1 MLKETFHVVRDLPR
15 VRDIITILVR
25 HGMGNLVQR
34 LGLAKG
40 IEKAGDLLHIPG
52 NHEIEA
58 VEPEVRMRR
67 VLEELGPTFIK
78 LGQVLATR
86 VDMFPPEWIAE
97 FEKLQSDA
105 PATSFSELLPELQ
118 RVLRCDPAEIFAELD
133 PMPIGS
139 ASIAQVHRALLKNG
153 EEVVLKIRRPG
164 IIPKIEADLRVLR
177 HIATLAE
184 FEFPEMRRYQPGKI
198 VDEFAK
204 SLKRELNFLTEARHL
219 ERFTQNFIG
228 NQEIEI
234 PHIYKEWT
242 SESLM
247 VQSYVGGIPGNELAS
262 VDAAGLD
269 RKVLAARGANA
280 VLKMVL
286 IDGYFHADPHPGN
299 VKYLPGNRVAFLDFG
314 MVGRLPHPR
323 RDQIVDLL
331 AALSQRDEHGI
342 LNVLLEWT
350 GDAVVDEEKLA
361 ADIADFIFNY
371 ENLALKEIQFGA
383 LLNDIVTLSREHELM
398 LPADLTLLFKT
409 LISLEGLGRQLD
421 PDFQM
426 VPHLTP
432 FVKQVI
438 VARYNP
444 ATLLKRGKDGMLEA
458 LHVLAGVPK
467 DIGKLVK
474 QARRGNLRIDLD
486 LKRLDHFGSQMT
498 RSANR
503 LTMGIVTGAM
513 MIGSAIISTVR
524 GGPTF
529 FGLPLLGFLGF
540 LFAFLV
546 TLWLVVA
553 IWISGKEDER

>member
-1 MLKETFHVVRDLPR
+1 MLKQTFTVVRDLPR
-15 VRDIITILVR
+15 VRDIIAILAR

-40 IEKAGDLLHIPG
+40 IEKAGDLLNIPG
-52 NHEIEA
+52 NHEIEMI
-58 VEPEVRMRR
+58 EPEVRMRR

-86 VDMFPPEWIAE
+86 VDMFPPEWIDE

-105 PATSFSELLPELQ
+105 PALPFEELLPELQ
-118 RVLRCDPAEIFAELD
+118 VALGQDPHELFDELD
-133 PMPIGS
+133 PQPIGS
-139 ASIAQVHRALLKNG
+139 ASIAQVHRARLKNG
-153 EEVVLKIRRPG
+153 EEVVLKIRRPN
-164 IIPKIEADLRVLR
+164 IIPKIEADLRVLG
-177 HIATLAE
+177 HIAALAE
-184 FEFPEMRRYQPGKI
+184 FEFPELRRYQPGKV

-204 SLKRELNFLTEARHL
+204 SLRRELNLSTEARNM
-219 ERFTQNFIG
+219 ERFARNFAG
-228 NQEIEI
+228 NDDIVI
-234 PHIYKEWT
+234 PQVYTEWT
-242 SESLM
+242 SERLI
-247 VQSYVGGIPGNELAS
+247 VQGYIGGIPGNDLEAIE
-262 VDAAGLD
+262 AAGLS
-269 RKVLAARGANA
+269 RQVLASRGADA

-299 VKYLPGNRVAFLDFG
+299 VKYLPGNRLAFLDFG
-314 MVGRLPHPR
+314 MAGRLPHQR

-342 LNVLLEWT
+342 LNVLLEWS

-371 ENLALKEIQFGA
+371 ENLSLKEVQFGV
-383 LLNDIVTLSREHELM
+383 LLNEVVSLAREHSLM
-398 LPADLTLLFKT
+398 MPTDLTLLFKA

-438 VARYNP
+438 IGRYHP
-444 ATLLKRGKDGMLEA
+444 ASMLKRGKDGVLEA
-458 LHVLAGVPK
+458 LSILSGVPK
-467 DIGKLVK
+467 DIGKLIK

-486 LKRLDHFGSQMT
+486 LKRLDQFGIRIT

-503 LTMGIVTGAM
+503 LTMGIVTGAL
-513 MIGSAIISTVR
+513 MIGSAIVMTVK
-524 GGPTF
+524 GGPMF
-529 FGLPLLGFLGF
+529 FGLPLFGVLGFLLA
-540 LFAFLV
+540 LFNTV
-546 TLWLVVA
+546 WLVLA
-553 IWISGKEDER
+553 IWVSGKEEEH